1 MDYDI
6 GGAKLEKFTD
16 IELRSQLKNLKDTSL
31 NRLKHRVTELP
42 MFLYLVINT
51 YFCYPIMTAWFE
63 IINDHE
69 FISELKPGNRL
80 QIWNIPSRLFSETEI
95 GQFGSSERFRPFYY
109 FLKFFLISIIGEFPS
124 GYYLFR
130 IFIHSFCAY
139 LVFKLCFN
147 LEKSDNW
154 LTTTINA
161 CLSFLTGI
169 CVLSLSSWTEITLRF
184 GPSEIELVFGICLT
198 AYSAFNLIGFERLGS
213 KRTRNNLFLILCLG
227 TFIASG
233 SKENGIISFILF
245 IFIIYRERHWI
256 FKSKFNIFAIFIT
269 SAEILA
275 VTLSNLLVLI
285 RGTGFYAEQRSIPL
299 IFEAIYLRAMDSNF
313 AILIISTSIL
323 FLLYRNSS
331 SQRIFGHFVLA
342 IFFDLIYISEGVFYS
357 GVGWAVRYNILTQI
371 SMVLVPSLTWINLIA
386 HFLRQQHR
394 ARMGSAIASLIFAC
408 GVVNY
413 YSPVVNFFS
422 MRKAAESRKEVTQ
435 SWKSELNLLTNKIS
449 IISGTQIVIQEF
461 NYGSDFERIYSTIQ
475 FLRQRGITNPVYL
488 LVKESASEDPLGQQ
502 LLQALNS
509 MSIDG
514 NKKWDIE
521 PLIKLN
527 ADIPTFCIVFGIDLS
542 DQNLFLLD
550 FPQSKCTLYSSLKS

>member
-1 MDYDI
+1 
-6 GGAKLEKFTD
+6 
-16 IELRSQLKNLKDTSL
+16 
-31 NRLKHRVTELP
+31 
-42 MFLYLVINT
+42 MFLYLGINT
-51 YFCYPIMTAWFE
+51 YFCYPIVTAWFG
-63 IINDHE
+63 IIDDHE
-69 FISELKPGNRL
+69 LISGLKPGNRL
-80 QIWNIPSRLFSETEI
+80 QIWNIPSRLLSETEI
-95 GQFGSSERFRPFYY
+95 GQFGSSARFRPFY
-109 FLKFFLISIIGEFPS
+109 FLLRYLLISIIGGFPG

-130 IFIHSFCAY
+130 IFLQSFCAY

-154 LTTTINA
+154 MTTTINA

-169 CVLSLSSWTEITLRF
+169 CILSLSSWTDITLRL
-184 GPSEIELVFGICLT
+184 GPSEIELVCGICLT
-198 AYSAFNLIGFERLGS
+198 AYSAFNLIGFEHLGS

-233 SKENGIISFILF
+233 SKENGIISFVLF

-256 FKSKFNIFAIFIT
+256 FKFKFNIFAIFIT

-323 FLLYRNSS
+323 YLLYCSSS
-331 SQRIFGHFVLA
+331 SQRVFGHLVLA
-342 IFFDLIYISEGVFYS
+342 IFFDLLYITEGVFYFEAGS
-357 GVGWAVRYNILTQI
+357 ATRYNVLTQI
-371 SMVLVPSLTWINLIA
+371 SLVLVPSLTWINLVA
-386 HFLRQQHR
+386 HFLRQQHK
-394 ARMGSAIASLIFAC
+394 ARMGSAVASLIFAC

-422 MRKAAESRKEVTQ
+422 IREVAESEKEVTQ
-435 SWKSELNLLTNKIS
+435 NWKSELNSLTNKIS
-449 IISGTQIVIQEF
+449 IVSGTQIVFQEF
-461 NYGSDFERIYSTIQ
+461 DAGSDFERIYATIQ
-475 FLRQRGITNPVYL
+475 FLRLRGITNPVFL
-488 LVKESASEDPLGQQ
+488 IVKESVSEDPLGQQ
-502 LLQALNS
+502 LLQSLNS
-509 MSIDG
+509 ISEDG

-521 PLIKLN
+521 PLDKLD
-527 ADIPTFCIVFGIDLS
+527 AEIATFCIVFGIDLS

-550 FPQSKCTLYSSLKS
+550 FPQSKCTFYSSLKS